1 MYNNNKKMNR
11 KNNNNNNN
19 NININNN
26 NSNYMST
33 NTKTII
39 RTIIIIC
46 NNSKLTNVAHFL
58 MQNSEYIVIRKY
70 NHA

>member
-1 MYNNNKKMNR
+1 MNR
-11 KNNNNNNN
+11 KNNN

-46 NNSKLTNVAHFL
+46 NNSKLTNVAQLL
-58 MQNSEYIVIRKY
+58 MQNSEYMIYILIRKY
-70 NHA
+70 T